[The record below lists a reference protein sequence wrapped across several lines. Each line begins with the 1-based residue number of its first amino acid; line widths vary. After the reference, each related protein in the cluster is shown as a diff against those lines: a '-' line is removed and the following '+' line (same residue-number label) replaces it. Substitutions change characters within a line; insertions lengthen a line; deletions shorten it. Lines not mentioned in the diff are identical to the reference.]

1 MNKPGLAALVLLLTG
16 CASISYEPVT
26 LDSASPSELSELNL
40 CPIFK
45 AGLCYARV
53 RADQWTSRTGIQ
65 VGPDEKYCVDALANQ
80 VWFDGNR
87 RNVPPDGERGSW
99 VMRLFQ
105 KRNPSA
111 GFFSLIVNVQF
122 KDGSV
127 DEKAG
132 QMVRDLKGHQY
143 IPMRAG
149 ELVLYPNDAKA
160 PANDSYYWYKNN
172 SGWIWVTVKR
182 CS

>member
-1 MNKPGLAALVLLLTG
+1 
-16 CASISYEPVT
+16 
-26 LDSASPSELSELNL
+26 
-40 CPIFK
+40 
-45 AGLCYARV
+45 
-53 RADQWTSRTGIQ
+53 
-65 VGPDEKYCVDALANQ
+65 
-80 VWFDGNR
+80 
-87 RNVPPDGERGSW
+87 
-99 VMRLFQ
+99 
-105 KRNPSA
+105 
-111 GFFSLIVNVQF
+111 
-122 KDGSV
+122 V